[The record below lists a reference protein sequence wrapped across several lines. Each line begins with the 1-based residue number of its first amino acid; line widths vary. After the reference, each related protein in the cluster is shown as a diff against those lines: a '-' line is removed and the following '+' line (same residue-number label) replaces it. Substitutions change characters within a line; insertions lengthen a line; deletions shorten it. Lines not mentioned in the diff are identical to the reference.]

1 MNFFSTS
8 MTSKQ
13 RFGWVDMDEALDQSK
28 NGVKEEDVVSDIAKL
43 EELPKEEKA

>member
-1 MNFFSTS
+1 MV
-8 MTSKQ
+8 
-13 RFGWVDMDEALDQSK
+13 WVGGYGGGLDQSK